1 MSRPRKPYG
10 PNPPGRLLG
19 TMIKVLAAEMSD
31 QARLA
36 RGKRYWSDDA
46 VVDIVVGHGAVTAEV
61 QGSRRQPYVV
71 TIEANGGDAVP
82 GRREIW
88 AQCTCPDDTGTG
100 LDLCKHA
107 VAAMFALADEVT
119 IEPELVDR
127 WRAGRRTGRSAADA
141 TDPAESAS
149 VTGAADVTLLPT
161 SAADD
166 GGDGRDDDRHGEDD
180 HGDDGD
186 VGDDGAGAE
195 VIELRPRIETDVI
208 SRLLRAPDGGA
219 GPTFPDVTEL
229 AHRPMRDRL
238 LADVLDDAL
247 DHLAIRW
254 E

>member
-46 VVDIVVGHGAVTAEV
+46 VVDIVIGHGAVTAEV
-61 QGSRRQPYVV
+61 QGSRQQPYVV
-71 TIEANGGDAVP
+71 TLEAAGGDGVP
-82 GRREIW
+82 GKREIW

-100 LDLCKHA
+100 VDLCKHA

-127 WRAGRRTGRSAADA
+127 WRAGRRTARPDASDADDDAADITRLPA
-141 TDPAESAS
+141 SDPADRDRDRRDSGDVDEDEGEGDGPHGG
-149 VTGAADVTLLPT
+149 VGEGDDEGGAAVL
-161 SAADD
+161 
-166 GGDGRDDDRHGEDD
+166 EF
-180 HGDDGD
+180 
-186 VGDDGAGAE
+186 
-195 VIELRPRIETDVI
+195 RPRVETDVI
-208 SRLLRAPDGGA
+208 SPLLAAPEGA
-219 GPTFPDVTEL
+219 GVPTFPDVTEL
-229 AHRPMRDRL
+229 RHRPARDRR
-238 LADVLDDAL
+238 LAGVLDDAL